1 MGHAPC
7 QPGKGSNALPPAAVK
22 SAGRCSIPVHHGGP
36 VPRASRAGFT
46 LIEILIV
53 VVLIGIMTGIG
64 FPKMRD
70 ALVKSDVKS
79 ARSQAMLLY
88 AQGRASAQE
97 SGRAVTLNFAGNT
110 VLLTGTPRLLA
121 GAGTVDTIAGPINL
135 VTTYKVTVTGNP
147 STALTIDPRGFGSSA
162 GTTIKFTRAGYSDSI
177 VVSNFGR
184 IID

>member
-1 MGHAPC
+1 
-7 QPGKGSNALPPAAVK
+7 L
-22 SAGRCSIPVHHGGP
+22 

-46 LIEILIV
+46 LIEILMV
-53 VVLIGIMTGIG
+53 FVLIGIMMAIG
-64 FPKMRD
+64 FPRMRD
-70 ALVKSDVKS
+70 ALIKSDVKS

-97 SGRAVTLNFAGNT
+97 SGRAVALDFTGNT
-110 VLLTGTPRLLA
+110 ALLTATPRLLA
-121 GAGTVDTIAGPINL
+121 GAGTIDTLAGPINL

-147 STALTIDPRGFGSSA
+147 SAILTIDPRGFANSA
-162 GTTIKFTRAGYSDSI
+162 GTTLTFTRAGFSDSI